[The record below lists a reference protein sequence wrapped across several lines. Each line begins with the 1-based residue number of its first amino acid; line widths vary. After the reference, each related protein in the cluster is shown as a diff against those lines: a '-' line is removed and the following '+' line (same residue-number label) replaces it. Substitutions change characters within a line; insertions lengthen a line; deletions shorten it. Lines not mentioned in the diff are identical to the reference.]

1 MVNKHIEQIIKK
13 FSDDTQQMLRDN
25 LVAEYLFGS
34 LARNETSEYSDIDI
48 LIIVKQLDHQ
58 IRKRLSELSSEYCV
72 NHGVYISPIVKDTKI
87 WEKNKTH
94 KTLFYEEIERDGV
107 RLC

>member
-1 MVNKHIEQIIKK
+1 MNKEIEQIIKE
-13 FSDDTQQMLRDN
+13 FSEDTQRILQDN

-34 LARNETSEYSDIDI
+34 TARDEAGKYSDIDI
-48 LIIVKQLDHQ
+48 LIIVQQFDHQ
-58 IRKRLSELSSEYCV
+58 IRKRLSGLSSEYSI
-72 NHGVYISPIVKDTKI
+72 NHGIYISPIIKNAEI

-94 KTLFYEEIERDGV
+94 KTLFYQEIERDGV